1 MIETLAQW
9 WPLTIGGAIV
19 WAGYAI
25 STAVRIASNRQIG
38 QFSDIKSVLVEIR
51 SEVKWI
57 NDSVKRVEQRLP
69 PPPEDFG

>member
-25 STAVRIASNRQIG
+25 STAVTVASNRQSG
-38 QFSDIKSVLVEIR
+38 QFSEIKSLLLEIR
-51 SEVKWI
+51 SQLKWT

-69 PPPEDFG
+69 APAEDFG